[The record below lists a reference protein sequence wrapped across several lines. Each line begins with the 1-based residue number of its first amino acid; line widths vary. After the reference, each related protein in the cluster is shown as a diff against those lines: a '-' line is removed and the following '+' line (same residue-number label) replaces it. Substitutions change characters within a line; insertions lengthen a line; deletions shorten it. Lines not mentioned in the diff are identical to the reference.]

1 MPGGGNDRFPGQRGL
16 GQRGDHGRDG
26 FFRRVDK
33 YSGWGGRVL
42 LKQGLLELGIR
53 DGKETGTKVSHSVR
67 GARDEKG
74 V

>member
-1 MPGGGNDRFPGQRGL
+1 MPFGGNDRFPRHRRL
-16 GQRGDHGRDG
+16 GQHEDHIIDG
-26 FFRRVDK
+26 FFQRVGK
-33 YSGWGGRVL
+33 YPGWGGRVL